1 MTQPSQS
8 GQAGGEGF
16 NLANGIIGLEV
27 RFKTLDP
34 NHAAI
39 IGEYWYRYGYAVRE
53 FLTPPNDLKCM
64 TLFTY
69 WKMSETYLIVANAD
83 EGVKDVI
90 RGILERALRY
100 GQALTILV
108 GWTWRTTARF
118 PACSTRRRPMPKP
131 LKMEDFIELPDVD
144 EMQFGRNYIR
154 ELYTPGEGYDI
165 VQFQFWRD
173 YLRSIAMSAFEWEH
187 VPAGIDVRAMEYIAL
202 MFGQG
207 AMFTDEGGHL
217 FAQAAPSNM
226 INMYYNPNEI
236 RLVAPN
242 GQTWTR
248 HCEAWVLTPDN
259 GGEPIIMDRDAVMLF
274 DNMLRMPLDK
284 YIRNYARR
292 LATIDRIIDVNVGA
306 QRTPWTMIGP
316 EESRGTR
323 KAIIKSCSPTT
334 STFHS
339 MIRTSTRCRACLSCK
354 PKPPTSRGTSWTP
367 KRPSSTRR

>member
-1 MTQPSQS
+1 
-8 GQAGGEGF
+8 
-16 NLANGIIGLEV
+16 
-27 RFKTLDP
+27 
-34 NHAAI
+34 
-39 IGEYWYRYGYAVRE
+39 
-53 FLTPPNDLKCM
+53 
-64 TLFTY
+64 
-69 WKMSETYLIVANAD
+69 
-83 EGVKDVI
+83 
-90 RGILERALRY
+90 
-100 GQALTILV
+100 
-108 GWTWRTTARF
+108 
-118 PACSTRRRPMPKP
+118 MPKP

-248 HCEAWVLTPDN
+248 HCETWVLTPDN

-274 DNMLRMPLDK
+274 DNMLRMPLDR

-323 KAIIKSCSPTT
+323 KAIIKKLLANDQYISFNDQDINAMQGLSVLQTEAPYVAGDLMDTKKAILNEAVT
-334 STFHS
+334 LVGVDNTNQEKRER
-339 MIRTSTRCRACLSCK
+339 MIDAEATANNEQIMVLRRSRLECRRAFCERANVVFGLTGDDRMSVK
-354 PKPPTSRGTSWTP
+354 WGVPHMREQAALDGGAGNDELRGDENDADY
-367 KRPSSTRR
+367 